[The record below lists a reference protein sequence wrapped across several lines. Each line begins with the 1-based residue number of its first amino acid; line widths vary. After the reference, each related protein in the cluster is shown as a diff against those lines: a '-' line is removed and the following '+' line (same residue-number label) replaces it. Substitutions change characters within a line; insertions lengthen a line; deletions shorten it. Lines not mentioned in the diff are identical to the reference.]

1 MVFCVYFTVPVFLSS
16 YSWYFGSHFAF
27 LLSANRDLFNTLLLY
42 WHFCLHSKTTYD
54 NLWIFRVIIKNLNQE
69 TLCFLKITMICRTLA
84 SLWKSLYSQRPV
96 YNPLEHL
103 RWSFYC
109 ENIKPLSIK
118 KQKSSIVDACM
129 GSKYTSAF
137 WRLFKCFIFL
147 KDLSL

>member
-42 WHFCLHSKTTYD
+42 WHFRLHSKTTYN